1 MKTIKRNSEIK
12 RVSDKEAMH
21 LVKFGWEYCP
31 KNLWKEGKNKKPVN
45 DLNTETDAMSDKK
58 KRKLLPHTDLSSIEY
73 IKKRKTV

>member
-45 DLNTETDAMSDKK
+45 DLNTETDAM
-58 KRKLLPHTDLSSIEY
+58 
-73 IKKRKTV
+73 

>member
-58 KRKLLPHTDLSSIEY
+58 KRKLRKEN
-73 IKKRKTV
+73 KRKKYETK